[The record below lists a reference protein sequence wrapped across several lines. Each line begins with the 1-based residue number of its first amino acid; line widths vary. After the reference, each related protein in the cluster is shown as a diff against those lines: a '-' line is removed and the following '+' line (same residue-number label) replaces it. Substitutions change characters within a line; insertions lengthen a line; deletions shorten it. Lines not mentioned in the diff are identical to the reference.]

1 MDKTLFAIRWNV
13 ILNILSAA
21 LILTYPALWNRFPII
36 LSDSGTYI
44 TTALN
49 FITPWDRPIFY
60 SYFIGWTDIYR
71 SLWFVIFAQNILLAI
86 MIWKVMRKFSPQFSV
101 PGFFLTITALTSF
114 TTMAWF
120 SCQIMTDVF
129 TSLLLLSL
137 SLLLFDKTIRTSE
150 MIFVIVIFFF
160 SCLVHYSHFL
170 LAAGLVVS
178 ITLIKLI
185 RRDLFQV
192 RIRRLIMVS
201 LITGL
206 VFIFIP
212 IHNFVKDGTF
222 YFSKGSGMLFT
233 SKLLENGLL
242 KKYLDAHCGN
252 DMSPLCAYKDQ
263 LPVWGPPFLYGPQ
276 SAANLMGL
284 AQAETECRRLN
295 LRIAESYPLP
305 LLLLSIKGGAI
316 NLFRLNAGTGIYR
329 YDENTSPWNPI
340 KEEDRTEFNQWNNSR
355 QQGKNL
361 DFTLLSI
368 IQRISIFSTLII
380 LLLSLNRKDLFAAWN
395 PILISF
401 ARFVLL
407 ALILNALIT
416 GALASE
422 YDDRYQTRIAW
433 LVPLV
438 VMIMYQGKLFDLIR
452 QKWKTSDN

>member
-1 MDKTLFAIRWNV
+1 
-13 ILNILSAA
+13 
-21 LILTYPALWNRFPII
+21 
-36 LSDSGTYI
+36 
-44 TTALN
+44 
-49 FITPWDRPIFY
+49 
-60 SYFIGWTDIYR
+60 
-71 SLWFVIFAQNILLAI
+71 
-86 MIWKVMRKFSPQFSV
+86 
-101 PGFFLTITALTSF
+101 
-114 TTMAWF
+114 
-120 SCQIMTDVF
+120 
-129 TSLLLLSL
+129 
-137 SLLLFDKTIRTSE
+137 